1 MTDDKILQFFNNYPE
16 ISYKKGEKILR
27 PNEYFG
33 HVYLVKSGY
42 IRIYKVLKTGQE
54 ITFNWYNPGLQKIV
68 LFGYTQLLAH
78 YHVEAI
84 SDVIIQRVPKADF
97 RKFAEENLEVKDR
110 IIQDLMIFFTESLK
124 QVEWLSIPDAYTRI
138 KVMLY
143 TFAQRTVNDN
153 SNKEEKL
160 TLDFK
165 FTHQLIASFTGLTRE
180 TVTIQINKLISK
192 GYISRRD
199 NTIVLEDISGFTA
212 DII

>member
-1 MTDDKILQFFNNYPE
+1 MTDNKILQFFEKYSE

-33 HVYLVKSGY
+33 HVYLIKSGY

-54 ITFNWYNPGLQKIV
+54 ITFNWYNPGLQKVV

-84 SDVIIQRVPKADF
+84 SDVVIQRVPKADF
-97 RKFAEENLEVKDR
+97 RKFADENPEVKDR
-110 IIQDLMIFFTESLK
+110 IIEDLMIFFTESLK

-143 TFAQRTVNDN
+143 TFAQRSANGKTDKND
-153 SNKEEKL
+153 KL

-180 TVTIQINKLISK
+180 TVTIQINKLISQ
-192 GYISRRD
+192 GYISRKD
-199 NTIVLEDISGFTA
+199 SSIVFENINGFAADTI
-212 DII
+212 